1 MAPWQVR
8 EIHRGQ
14 GASLVIGL
22 TALVA
27 IIAIALAARVH
38 PVRALGIL
46 IATMYLYPEYLRIP
60 IGLAEMSAPRFVAL
74 FLLAR
79 FLSSPVRRAFRWRR
93 IDTVVCVAWGWSVV
107 AAIVAGAEYHQVTE
121 VIGRVFD
128 TVLIY
133 FVARLS
139 FAGSDDY
146 GKLLLPL
153 AVTACVMGVIGVAEA
168 LTSHSPYQWMQAYA
182 SWTWVEKAP
191 EYRYGLL
198 RAQASMG
205 HSIYF
210 GMAMF
215 LLLGVLLAI
224 RGYCQSK
231 LLWGIAC
238 LAALLGAL
246 SSMSSGP
253 QQALVLLAITS
264 AFYFYPAALKPAIV
278 MMILGGIFLEIGS
291 NRHFWYLME
300 YVNFFGG
307 DYWYRARLIE
317 VAAQQWREYWLIGVG
332 SNLPMHWG
340 MMIDGRQHVDIVN
353 HYIIVAISSGF
364 LGLGLFVAAEVLG
377 LRDLVRAWP
386 KADLPRR
393 KLIFGLGATLVAL
406 MLSIF
411 SVGLYSVPLLMSYTL
426 FALVVCDP
434 AAKRKR
440 RVIVYY
446 PPDFDG
452 QDASALDRDRAGAG
466 VSLPT

>member
-1 MAPWQVR
+1 M
-8 EIHRGQ
+8 
-14 GASLVIGL
+14 IGL
-22 TALVA
+22 TALVT
-27 IIAIALAARVH
+27 IVAIALAARAH
-38 PVRALGIL
+38 PVRAMGIL

-79 FLSSPVRRAFRWRR
+79 FLCSPVRHAFRWRR
-93 IDTVVCVAWGWSVV
+93 IDTVVCVAWVWSVV
-107 AAIVAGAEYHQVTE
+107 AAIVAGSEYHQVTE

-133 FVARLS
+133 FVTRLS
-139 FAGSDDY
+139 FAGSNDY

-153 AVTACVMGVIGVAEA
+153 ALTACVMGVIGVAEA
-168 LTSHSPYQWMQAYA
+168 VTSHSPYQWMQAYA
-182 SWTWVEKAP
+182 TWTWVEKAP

-215 LLLGVLLAI
+215 LLLGVLLAV
-224 RGYCQSK
+224 RSYCRSK
-231 LLWGIAC
+231 LLWGTAC
-238 LAALLGAL
+238 VAALAGAL

-264 AFYFYPAALKPAIV
+264 SFYFYPAALKPAIIV
-278 MMILGGIFLEIGS
+278 ITLGGAFLEIGS
-291 NRHFWYLME
+291 SRHFWYLME

-317 VAAQQWREYWLIGVG
+317 VAARQWREYWLVGVG

-353 HYIIVAISSGF
+353 HYIIVAISAGF
-364 LGLGLFVAAEVLG
+364 LGLGLFVATEVLG

-426 FALVVCDP
+426 FGMVVCKP

-440 RVIVYY
+440 RVIVYH
-446 PPDFDG
+446 PPDADG
-452 QDASALDRDRAGAG
+452 QDASAPDLDSAG
-466 VSLPT
+466 VAISPANT